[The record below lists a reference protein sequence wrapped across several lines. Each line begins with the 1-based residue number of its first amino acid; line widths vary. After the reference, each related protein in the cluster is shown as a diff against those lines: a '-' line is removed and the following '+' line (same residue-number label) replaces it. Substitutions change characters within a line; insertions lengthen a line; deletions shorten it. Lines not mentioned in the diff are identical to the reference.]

1 MTKNYFKIAI
11 RNIVKYKLYSF
22 INIVGLA
29 VGIAICLLIFLFI
42 SDELSYDKFYP
53 NSDRIYKVIR
63 EKGEGNELEGV
74 TPLPLCEAL
83 RTDFPELEVIQVRS
97 ASNVISYKEKTF
109 TENEF
114 DYVDSNFFKVFSFN
128 LVEGDPNT
136 ALKNPNSVVITKE
149 IAKKYFGNED
159 PMGKTLISENKDPL
173 MVTGVM
179 ENVPEKSH
187 IQFDFLSPKSGYI
200 RDWMKDWHPSMFATY
215 ILLPKNYSVEN
226 FSKRLPAFLEKYIG
240 KDEVINNQR
249 LKLQPLRDIYLYSSD
264 IKFNPIDKQGDISEI
279 YIFSTIALIILI
291 LAVINYMNLSTSRYS
306 NRMGEIG
313 IRKVIG
319 AQRRQLVKQ
328 FLGESVI
335 TCLIAVVLSII
346 LIELLLP
353 AFNTL
358 MTKDIQFEIFR
369 NLKLTGGIVLFG
381 IIIGL
386 VSGSYPAMFLSSFNP
401 LNIIK
406 GSTSPGAKGL
416 LSRKILIVA
425 QYTLAVAFITCT
437 IIVSLQLNYV
447 RNKNLGFAK
456 ENLVTMNMPF
466 KYRDNFDT
474 YKNEVLKNKNIV
486 SVTRAAAIPPN
497 PLGITN
503 PVEFLI
509 NGEKKTL
516 WAHVLHVDYDFI
528 ETLGLKI
535 KKGRSFSKEYGTDE
549 KDAFIFNEAAIKSI
563 GAKDIIGSVVEYFD
577 EKKKVIGVVE
587 DFNYWTLHEKIEPV
601 VIYISKHNCWR
612 IAAKT
617 RSGNIIQTMSFL
629 KSKWEDIFS
638 GWPFEFSFVDN
649 KLNELYKKEI
659 KLGALSEYLTV
670 LAVFIACLGL
680 FGLSSFTAK
689 KRTKE
694 VGIRKVLGAS
704 ISDIVR
710 LLSKEF
716 LILVCIADIIALPL
730 AYYFIN
736 NWLQDFSYKIAPSIW
751 VFILSGIFALFVA
764 IFTVSFQAIKAATAN
779 PVESLKYE

>member
-1 MTKNYFKIAI
+1 
-11 RNIVKYKLYSF
+11 
-22 INIVGLA
+22 
-29 VGIAICLLIFLFI
+29 
-42 SDELSYDKFYP
+42 
-53 NSDRIYKVIR
+53 
-63 EKGEGNELEGV
+63 
-74 TPLPLCEAL
+74 
-83 RTDFPELEVIQVRS
+83 
-97 ASNVISYKEKTF
+97 
-109 TENEF
+109 
-114 DYVDSNFFKVFSFN
+114 
-128 LVEGDPNT
+128 
-136 ALKNPNSVVITKE
+136 
-149 IAKKYFGNED
+149 
-159 PMGKTLISENKDPL
+159 
-173 MVTGVM
+173 
-179 ENVPEKSH
+179 
-187 IQFDFLSPKSGYI
+187 
-200 RDWMKDWHPSMFATY
+200 
-215 ILLPKNYSVEN
+215 
-226 FSKRLPAFLEKYIG
+226 
-240 KDEVINNQR
+240 
-249 LKLQPLRDIYLYSSD
+249 
-264 IKFNPIDKQGDISEI
+264 
-279 YIFSTIALIILI
+279 
-291 LAVINYMNLSTSRYS
+291 
-306 NRMGEIG
+306 
-313 IRKVIG
+313 
-319 AQRRQLVKQ
+319 
-328 FLGESVI
+328 
-335 TCLIAVVLSII
+335 
-346 LIELLLP
+346 
-353 AFNTL
+353 
-358 MTKDIQFEIFR
+358 
-369 NLKLTGGIVLFG
+369 
-381 IIIGL
+381 
-386 VSGSYPAMFLSSFNP
+386 
-401 LNIIK
+401 
-406 GSTSPGAKGL
+406 
-416 LSRKILIVA
+416 
-425 QYTLAVAFITCT
+425 
-437 IIVSLQLNYV
+437 
-447 RNKNLGFAK
+447 
-456 ENLVTMNMPF
+456 MPF
-466 KYRDNFDT
+466 KYMDNFDT